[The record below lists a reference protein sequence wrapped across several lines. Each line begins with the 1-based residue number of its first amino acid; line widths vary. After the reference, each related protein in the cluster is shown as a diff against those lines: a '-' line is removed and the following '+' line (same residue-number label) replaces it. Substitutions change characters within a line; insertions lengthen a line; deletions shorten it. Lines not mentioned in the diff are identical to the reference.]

1 MNKTSKKLVTSIL
14 ILSLSGILASAYAMP
29 PHDSKGP
36 GNCMRGEH
44 KAGPGGRGFNVD
56 RMAEKLKLSNDQRT
70 QIESIINE
78 SKDQLTEF
86 REKMQGNRKQLRA
99 LTQTATLNEADVR
112 KIADAQG
119 DLKADMI
126 VLRVQQRAK
135 INSILTEDQRAKLK
149 EMRGKRR

>member
-1 MNKTSKKLVTSIL
+1 MNKTSKKVVASIL
-14 ILSLSGILASAYAMP
+14 ILSLSGILSSAYAMP
-29 PHDSKGP
+29 PSDGKGP

-56 RMAEKLKLSNDQRT
+56 RMAEKLNLSNDQRT
-70 QIESIINE
+70 QVESIMNE

-86 REKMQGNRKQLRA
+86 REKMQENRKQLRT
-99 LTQTATLNEADVR
+99 LTQTAPLNEASVR